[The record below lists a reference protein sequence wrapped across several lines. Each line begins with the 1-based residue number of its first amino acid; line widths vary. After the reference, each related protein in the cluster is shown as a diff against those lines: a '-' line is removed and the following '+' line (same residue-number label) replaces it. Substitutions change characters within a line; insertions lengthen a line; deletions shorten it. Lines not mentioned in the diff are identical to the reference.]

1 MIGNMEWKELLHISV
16 DNNFSLNIKIGA
28 LLLIFLAVAG
38 IIVTILKWVLNKD
51 GLPIFETE
59 LNIPLGGIG
68 SIKIKSNQEVK
79 QIAHK
84 AWAELATRK
93 IGLSFDPKN
102 DVIIEVYSSWYQL
115 FQEVRSLI
123 KEIPSSHI
131 KNKSTRELV
140 DILVKTLNEG
150 LRPHLTKWQAKF
162 KRWYE
167 FEIQKSSNASKTP
180 QEIQRRFPQ
189 YKELTDEL
197 LTINK
202 QLASYINELKKLIS

>member
-1 MIGNMEWKELLHISV
+1 MNWKELLHISV
-16 DNNFSLNIKIGA
+16 DNNFSLNLEIGA
-28 LLLIFLAVAG
+28 SLFLLLTVAG
-38 IIVTILKWVLNKD
+38 IIAIILKWVLNKD

-93 IGLSFDPKN
+93 VGITFDPGN
-102 DVIIEVYSSWYQL
+102 DVITEVYSSWYQL
-115 FQEVRSLI
+115 FQEIRNLI
-123 KEIPSSHI
+123 KEIPSNHLQ
-131 KNKSTRELV
+131 NKSTGKLV

-150 LRPHLTKWQAKF
+150 LRPHLTKWQARF
-162 KRWYE
+162 KKWYE
-167 FEIQKSSNASKTP
+167 VEAQKPSNKDKCPQDIQK
-180 QEIQRRFPQ
+180 EFPQ
-189 YKELTDEL
+189 YKELTAEL

-202 QLASYINELKKLIS
+202 ELTTYIDELKRLTT

>member
-1 MIGNMEWKELLHISV
+1 MNWKELLHISV
-16 DNNFSLNIKIGA
+16 DNNFSLNIEIGA
-28 LLLIFLAVAG
+28 SSLVLLTVTG
-38 IIVTILKWVLNKD
+38 IIIVILKWVLDKD

-93 IGLSFDPKN
+93 VGITFDPEN
-102 DVIIEVYSSWYQL
+102 DVIAEVYSSWYQL
-115 FQEVRSLI
+115 FQEIRNLI
-123 KEIPSSHI
+123 KEIPSNHLQ
-131 KNKSTRELV
+131 NKSTGKLV

-150 LRPHLTKWQAKF
+150 LRPHLTKWQARF
-162 KRWYE
+162 KKWYE
-167 FEIQKSSNASKTP
+167 IEAQKPSNKDKCPQAIQKKFS
-180 QEIQRRFPQ
+180 Q
-189 YKELTDEL
+189 YGELTTEL

-202 QLASYINELKKLIS
+202 ELTVYIDELKKLTT